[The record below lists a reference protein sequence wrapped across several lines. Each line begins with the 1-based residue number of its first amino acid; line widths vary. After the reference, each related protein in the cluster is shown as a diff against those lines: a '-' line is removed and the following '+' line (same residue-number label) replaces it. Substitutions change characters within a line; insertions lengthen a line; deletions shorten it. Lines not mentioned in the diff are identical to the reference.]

1 MERSWATAAENRPVY
16 SVPVYAKRYMGC
28 NTRTHEKE
36 DSISIF
42 LPSVDH
48 LLVFNI
54 CSLGV
59 DGEERAGAVTEVGF
73 SLQ

>member
-1 MERSWATAAENRPVY
+1 MDS
-16 SVPVYAKRYMGC
+16 
-28 NTRTHEKE
+28 NTGTHEKE

-59 DGEERAGAVTEVGF
+59 DGEERAGAVTKVGF